1 MQIKNLRLLKKAL
14 KYLALLISSVL
25 LMAVLFFLMVY
36 FGIFGALPDK
46 TALAEI
52 RNEEASLVYS
62 ADDIIIG
69 KFFAENRTNISQ
81 DEIPEHLKYALIAT
95 EDKRFFTHRGYD
107 LKSYFRVFFKSI
119 LFGNNKGGG
128 STLTQ
133 QLIKNLYG
141 RSTFGFLTTPVNKV
155 REIILAAR
163 IEKVYTKEEIILLY
177 LNSVPFGEDVY
188 GVETAARRYF
198 NKSASELKTEES
210 AVLIGSLKASTHFNP
225 KRNPENAIARRNL
238 VLRLMEDQQFLLPD
252 IADSLK
258 KLPLILDYAN
268 ISISSPAGYFVY
280 QVRKKALELLEDL
293 RVSSGKEYNLNKD
306 GLRVYTTLDM
316 KIQRMAD
323 SAVKIHMKNMQK
335 LLDKEL
341 DSRKI
346 KKQWYDK
353 QRSQSATFEQD
364 KQKRDM
370 EVFEWEGFQSKN
382 ISRLDSLW
390 HYYSMLNAAVLI
402 TNPKNGAVISWIGG
416 NHFRTLPFDMVLSHR
431 QIASAFKPFVYATA
445 IESGIEACEYLE
457 NEVKSYPQYEGWE
470 PKNADHSSTPD
481 SSVALWYALAH
492 SMNLPTIDLYF
503 KAGRE
508 SIINTCNK
516 LDFPNIVDD
525 APSIAIG
532 TLDLSLF
539 EIVRA
544 YGAFANQGDVNDLV
558 MIEKITDAQGNLLY
572 VNNSAASA
580 RVFSKETS
588 QQITAILQ
596 QVINQGTGS
605 KMRSQYGIR
614 AEVAGK
620 TGTAQNYSDAWFI
633 AYTPD
638 LVVGTWAGARTPDV
652 HFFSAKGSGSSLALP
667 IVAQVISGIEK
678 DAELKRQYLTPFGYS
693 ADVYTFMQC
702 DPYRQK
708 GVKGFFDRLFERKSD
723 QKSERQTPE
732 GRVKRKPKEDS
743 FLKKLFKKKK

>member
-1 MQIKNLRLLKKAL
+1 MQIQIPRLLIKAL
-14 KYLALLISSVL
+14 KYLALLVSSVL
-25 LMAVLFFLMVY
+25 LMVLLFYFSVY
-36 FGIFGALPDK
+36 LGIFGALPDK
-46 TALAEI
+46 TELAEI

-62 ADDIIIG
+62 ADSMIIG
-69 KFFAENRTNISQ
+69 KFFAENRTNISHN
-81 DEIPEHLKYALIAT
+81 EIPEHLKNALIAT
-95 EDKRFFTHRGYD
+95 EDKRFFSHRGYD

-119 LFGNNKGGG
+119 IFGNNKGGG
-128 STLTQ
+128 STITQ

-141 RSTFGFLTTPVNKV
+141 RSHFGFLTTPVNKV
-155 REIILAAR
+155 REIIIAVRL
-163 IEKVYTKEEIILLY
+163 EKVYTKEEIILLY

-198 NKSASELKTEES
+198 NKSTSELKTEES

-225 KRNPENAIARRNL
+225 KRNPENAISRRNL
-238 VLRLMEDQQFLLPD
+238 VLRLMEDQQFLLPH

-258 KLPLILDYAN
+258 KLSLTLDYAN
-268 ISISSPAGYFVY
+268 VSISSPAGYFVY
-280 QVRKKALELLEDL
+280 QVRKKALDLLEEL
-293 RVSSGKEYNLNKD
+293 RISTGKEYSLDKD
-306 GLRVYTTLDM
+306 GLKLYTTLDM
-316 KIQRMAD
+316 KVQGMAD
-323 SAVKIHMKNMQK
+323 SAVNTHMKQMQK

-341 DSRKI
+341 DSRKF

-353 QRSQSATFEQD
+353 QRKESATFEQD

-370 EVFEWEGFQSKN
+370 EVFEWGGFQSKN
-382 ISRLDSLW
+382 MSTLDSLW

-416 NHFRTLPFDMVLSHR
+416 NNFRTLPFDMVLSHR

-445 IESGIEACEYLE
+445 IESGVEPCEYLE
-457 NEVKSYPQYEGWE
+457 NVVKSYPQYEGWE
-470 PKNADHSSTPD
+470 PKNADHTSTPD

-492 SMNLPTIDLYF
+492 SMNLPTIDLF
-503 KAGRE
+503 FRTGSE
-508 SIINTCNK
+508 NIINTCNK
-516 LDFPNIVDD
+516 LDFPNTIDD

-544 YGAFANQGDVNDLV
+544 YGAFANQGNVNDLV

-572 VNNSAASA
+572 ANKSAVSVK
-580 RVFSKETS
+580 VFRKETS

-605 KMRSQYGIR
+605 NMRGQYGIR
-614 AEVAGK
+614 AEIAGK

-638 LVVGTWAGARTPDV
+638 LVVGTWVGARTPDV

-667 IVAQVISGIEK
+667 IVAQVIGGIEK
-678 DAELKRQYLTPFGYS
+678 DAELSGRYLTSFGFS
-693 ADVYTFMQC
+693 GEVYTFLQC

-708 GVKGFFDRLFERKSD
+708 GIKGFFDRLFEKKPD
-723 QKSERQTPE
+723 QKRERQAKD
-732 GRVKRKPKEDS
+732 KREQKSGEDS
-743 FLKKLFKKKK
+743 FFKRLFKKKK

>member
-1 MQIKNLRLLKKAL
+1 MQVYHRRLFKRLLKYFAM
-14 KYLALLISSVL
+14 LISAVL
-25 LMAVLFFLMVY
+25 LMALLFFLSVY
-36 FGIFGALPDK
+36 AGIFGALPDK
-46 TALAEI
+46 SELAEI

-62 ADDIIIG
+62 ADNIIIG
-69 KFFAENRTNISQ
+69 KFFAENRTNISL

-128 STLTQ
+128 STITQ

-141 RSTFGFLTTPVNKV
+141 RSHFGFLTTPVNKV
-155 REIILAAR
+155 REIIIAVR

-188 GVETAARRYF
+188 GVETAARRFF
-198 NKSASELKTEES
+198 NKSASELQAEES

-225 KRNPENAIARRNL
+225 KRNPENAISRRNL
-238 VLRLMEDQQFLLPD
+238 VLRLMEDQQFLLPEV
-252 IADSLK
+252 ADSLR
-258 KLPLILDYAN
+258 KLPLTLDYAN
-268 ISISSPAGYFVY
+268 ISLSSPAGYFVY
-280 QVRKKALELLEDL
+280 QVKMKALEFLEEL
-293 RVSSGKEYNLNKD
+293 RINTGKEYSLNKD

-316 KIQRMAD
+316 KVQGMAD
-323 SAVKIHMKNMQK
+323 SAVKTHMKQMQK

-341 DSRKI
+341 DSRKF

-353 QRSQSATFEQD
+353 QRKESATFEQD

-370 EVFEWEGFQSKN
+370 EVFEWDGFQSKN

-390 HYYSMLNAAVLI
+390 HYYSMLNAAVLV

-416 NHFRTLPFDMVLSHR
+416 NNFRTLPFDMVKSHR

-445 IESGIEACEYLE
+445 LESGVEPCEYLE
-457 NEVKSYPQYEGWE
+457 NVVKSYPQYEGWE
-470 PKNADHSSTPD
+470 PKNADHTSTPD

-503 KAGRE
+503 RTGSE
-508 SIINTCNK
+508 NIINTCNK
-516 LDFPNIVDD
+516 LDFPKAIDD

-572 VNNSAASA
+572 VNESAESFE
-580 RVFSKETS
+580 VFSKETS

-605 KMRSQYGIR
+605 KMRGQFGIR
-614 AEVAGK
+614 AEIAGK

-638 LVVGTWAGARTPDV
+638 LVVGTWVGARTPDV
-652 HFFSAKGSGSSLALP
+652 HFFSSKGAGSSLALP
-667 IVAQVISGIEK
+667 IVARIIGGIEK
-678 DAELKRQYLTPFGYS
+678 DAGLNRLYLTPFGFS
-693 ADVYTFMQC
+693 DEVYAFLQC

-708 GVKGFFDRLFERKSD
+708 GIKGFFERLFEVQPD
-723 QKSERQTPE
+723 QKPQRQ
-732 GRVKRKPKEDS
+732 VKDKREQKSGEDS
-743 FLKKLFKKKK
+743 FFKRLFKKKK

>member
-1 MQIKNLRLLKKAL
+1 MQVYHLRLFKRLLKYFAM
-14 KYLALLISSVL
+14 LISAVL
-25 LMAVLFFLMVY
+25 LMALLFFLSVY
-36 FGIFGALPDK
+36 AGIFGALPDK
-46 TALAEI
+46 AELAEI

-62 ADDIIIG
+62 ADNIIIG
-69 KFFAENRTNISQ
+69 KFFAENRTNISL

-128 STLTQ
+128 STITQ

-141 RSTFGFLTTPVNKV
+141 RSHFGFLTTPVNKV
-155 REIILAAR
+155 REIIIAVRL
-163 IEKVYTKEEIILLY
+163 EKVYTKEEIILLY

-188 GVETAARRYF
+188 GVETAARRFF
-198 NKSASELKTEES
+198 NKSASELQTEES

-225 KRNPENAIARRNL
+225 KRNPENAISRRNL
-238 VLRLMEDQQFLLPD
+238 VLRLMEDQQFLLPEV
-252 IADSLK
+252 ADSLR
-258 KLPLILDYAN
+258 KLPLTLDYAN
-268 ISISSPAGYFVY
+268 ISLSSPAGYFVY
-280 QVRKKALELLEDL
+280 QVKMKALELLEEL
-293 RVSSGKEYNLNKD
+293 RINTGKEYSLNKD

-316 KIQRMAD
+316 KIQGMAD
-323 SAVKIHMKNMQK
+323 SAVKTHMKQMQK

-341 DSRKI
+341 DSRKF

-370 EVFEWEGFQSKN
+370 EVFEWDGFQSKN

-390 HYYSMLNAAVLI
+390 HYYSMLNAAVLV

-416 NHFRTLPFDMVLSHR
+416 NNFRTLPFDMVKSHR

-445 IESGIEACEYLE
+445 LESGVEPCEYLE

-470 PKNADHSSTPD
+470 PKNADHTSTPD
-481 SSVALWYALAH
+481 SSVALWFALAH
-492 SMNLPTIDLYF
+492 SMNLPTIDLF
-503 KAGRE
+503 FRTGSE
-508 SIINTCNK
+508 NIINTCNK

-544 YGAFANQGDVNDLV
+544 YGAFANQGNVNDLV
-558 MIEKITDAQGNLLY
+558 MIKKITDAQGNLLY
-572 VNNSAASA
+572 VNKSAESVE
-580 RVFSKETS
+580 VFSKETS
-588 QQITAILQ
+588 QQVTAILQ

-605 KMRSQYGIR
+605 KMRGQYGIR
-614 AEVAGK
+614 SEIAGK

-638 LVVGTWAGARTPDV
+638 LVVGTWVGARTPDV
-652 HFFSAKGSGSSLALP
+652 HFFSSKGAGSSLALP
-667 IVAQVISGIEK
+667 IVAQVFSGIEK
-678 DAELKRQYLTPFGYS
+678 DAGLNRRYLTPFGFS
-693 ADVYTFMQC
+693 DEVYAFLQC

-708 GVKGFFDRLFERKSD
+708 GIKGFFERLFEVQPD
-723 QKSERQTPE
+723 QKPQRQ
-732 GRVKRKPKEDS
+732 VKDKREQKSGEDS
-743 FLKKLFKKKK
+743 FFKRLFKKKK